1 MNTGGWRP
9 AELAEQAGRVD
20 TGGWRP
26 AELAE
31 QAGRVNTVFVVD
43 PLERLDPA
51 LDTSIGLMH
60 AAQER
65 GAQVWATDMLQLEAV
80 DGRARCLATPLW
92 LAPSVPA
99 QGCRWTVPDPWYRAG
114 EPVRLWLDEAAAVFV
129 RTEPPLDER
138 YVAATLVLDL
148 VDPARTAMV
157 NTPAGLRACSEHL
170 LPLHFPDL
178 GPATVVSADPATVH
192 AFVAEHRVVVAKPVD
207 GFAGRGV
214 LRLDRHDPNLAS
226 LVEIVTGAGSRA
238 AVLQPYLREVSAG
251 NKRVFVLAG
260 EPVGAVHRFPVGGD
274 FRIGDPAAEA
284 PVTDRDR
291 EICMRLAP
299 TLRRHGI
306 HLAGLDV
313 IGRHL
318 IEVNVT
324 SVGGLRKADALLGW
338 SLCADVMDLALDG
351 ALLAPL
357 LERTPA

>member
-1 MNTGGWRP
+1 MRP
-9 AELAEQAGRVD
+9 VD
-20 TGGWRP
+20 V
-26 AELAE
+26 L
-31 QAGRVNTVFVVD
+31 FVVD

-60 AAQER
+60 AAQVR
-65 GAQVWATDMLQLEAV
+65 GARVWVTGTRQIEAV
-80 DGRARCLATPLW
+80 DGAAQCLATPVR

-99 QGCRWTVPDPWYRAG
+99 QGCRWTVPDPWFRAG
-114 EPVRLWLDEAAAVFV
+114 EPVRLRPADTAAVFL
-129 RTEPPLDER
+129 RAEPPLDAR
-138 YVAATLVLDL
+138 FVTAALLLDL
-148 VDPARTAMV
+148 VDPARTALV
-157 NTPAGLRACSEHL
+157 NSPAGLRACSEHL

-178 GPATVVSADPATVH
+178 GPPTLVSADPAAVR
-192 AFVAEHRVVVAKPVD
+192 AFVAEHRVAVAKPVD

-226 LVEIVTGAGSRA
+226 LVETVTGAGTRST
-238 AVLQPYLREVSAG
+238 VLQPYLREVSAG
-251 NKRVFVLAG
+251 NKRVFVVAG
-260 EPVGAVHRFPVGGD
+260 EPVGAVARFPLDGD
-274 FRIGDPAAEA
+274 FRIGEPAAEA

-291 EICMRLAP
+291 EICARLAP

-338 SLCADVMDLALDG
+338 TLCADVVDLALDG
-351 ALLAPL
+351 AFGGVLDGAPPVAARRPRL
-357 LERTPA
+357 RPPA